1 MDRKHNM
8 IPYPEY
14 MDTCIS
20 HVWRMDQKNA
30 SAYREMMSE
39 REAANTIT
47 LYHVMNV
54 ENRAV
59 RREYQRDRMERLEKA
74 ELRYGLSPLEACAY
88 LDITLNGRYREYA
101 QGLDELMHTDSLLS
115 EDDRKFIDMAQ
126 KVTGIYEKQKENAGI
141 RHTKPAEKETAKGP
155 KYELTDETAEIRTE
169 KGAVIPVRRIRA
181 LRDFGDV
188 KAGEL
193 GGFIESEENLSHN
206 GRCWVYGDAKAG
218 GKTSIQDDASI
229 RDNAVAVNVS
239 MKGSSLISMDA
250 QASNVVMS
258 GKSTITDNAFVDKR
272 YHTTGRTI
280 MKGDSRIEGDA
291 VVRANLRM
299 CGDAAIVSGTYTT
312 NMDLGA
318 DAYICDPDDYIKL
331 PEIGA
336 CASAFRCVDG
346 DVRIK
351 TGTRNM
357 EALNMGINT
366 FYPVSVFKK
375 QVESMCLGTSVETAA
390 NRAIAHMEDHFYEL
404 CGDGLAAAVAGIP
417 ENNSRMTR

>member
-1 MDRKHNM
+1 
-8 IPYPEY
+8 
-14 MDTCIS
+14 
-20 HVWRMDQKNA
+20 
-30 SAYREMMSE
+30 
-39 REAANTIT
+39 
-47 LYHVMNV
+47 
-54 ENRAV
+54 
-59 RREYQRDRMERLEKA
+59 
-74 ELRYGLSPLEACAY
+74 
-88 LDITLNGRYREYA
+88 
-101 QGLDELMHTDSLLS
+101 
-115 EDDRKFIDMAQ
+115 
-126 KVTGIYEKQKENAGI
+126 
-141 RHTKPAEKETAKGP
+141 
-155 KYELTDETAEIRTE
+155 
-169 KGAVIPVRRIRA
+169 
-181 LRDFGDV
+181 
-188 KAGEL
+188 
-193 GGFIESEENLSHN
+193 
-206 GRCWVYGDAKAG
+206 
-218 GKTSIQDDASI
+218 
-229 RDNAVAVNVS
+229 
-239 MKGSSLISMDA
+239 MKGRSLISMNA
-250 QASNVVMS
+250 HASNVVMS

-272 YHTTGRTI
+272 YHTKGRTI

-291 VVRANLRM
+291 IVRANLRM

-404 CGDGLAAAVAGIP
+404 CGDGLAAAVASIP
-417 ENNSRMTR
+417 ENNSQIAR